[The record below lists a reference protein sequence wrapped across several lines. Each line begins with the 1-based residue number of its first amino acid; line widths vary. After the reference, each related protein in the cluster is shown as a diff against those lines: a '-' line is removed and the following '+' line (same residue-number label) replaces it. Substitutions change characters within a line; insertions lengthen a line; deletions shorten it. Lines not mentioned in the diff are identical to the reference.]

1 MRNFLFLTV
10 LLLAPTAAWAQPTEP
25 KGDWSLRVGGAALL
39 APSYEGSNSFK
50 VRALPL
56 VDLNWR
62 DTVFLDTRRGLGAN
76 VFKMTDPQGRGALK
90 IGPFVN
96 WRFEREE
103 SDDDDLRGLGDV
115 KGGIDVG
122 AFANYTFGRLEFD
135 LSGKRNVSET
145 DLGGTIELGMRYRL
159 APIGRTMVSF
169 GPRATWADG
178 DFMKT
183 YFGVPAAKASA
194 AGLAAYT
201 PSSGVKDVGVG
212 AAVIHPF
219 GQAWALTGFGG
230 YNRLVGDAADSPLVK
245 QRGTPNQFSIGL
257 GISYKIF

>member
-1 MRNFLFLTV
+1 MRYLLSLTV
-10 LLLAPTAAWAQPTEP
+10 VLLTPAVSLAQPAEP
-25 KGDWSLRVGGAALL
+25 KGDWSLRLGGAALI
-39 APSYEGSNSFK
+39 APSYEGSDSLA
-50 VRALPL
+50 VRAVPL

-115 KGGIDVG
+115 KGGIDAG

-145 DLGGTIELGMRYRL
+145 DLGGTVELGMRYRL

-178 DFMKT
+178 DYMRS

-201 PSSGVKDVGVG
+201 PSSGIKDAGVG
-212 AAVIHPF
+212 AVLVHPF
-219 GQAWALTGFGG
+219 GTGWALTGFGG
-230 YNRLVGDAADSPLVK
+230 YTRLVGDAADSPLVK
-245 QRGTPNQFSIGL
+245 QRGTPNQFSIGF
-257 GISYKIF
+257 GISYKLL

>member
-1 MRNFLFLTV
+1 MRYFPLLTV
-10 LLLAPTAAWAQPTEP
+10 FLLAPVAALAQPAEP
-25 KGDWSLRVGGAALL
+25 KGDWSLRIGGAALM
-39 APSYEGSNSFK
+39 APSYEGSDRFK
-50 VRALPL
+50 ARPLPL

-96 WRFEREE
+96 WRFARKE
-103 SDDDDLRGLGDV
+103 SDDDDLRGVGNV
-115 KGGIDVG
+115 KGGIDAG

-135 LSGKRNVSET
+135 LAGKRNLSES
-145 DLGGTIELGMRYRL
+145 DLGGTVEAGLRYRL
-159 APIGRTMVSF
+159 APIGRTMASF

-201 PSSGVKDVGVG
+201 PSSGIKDVGIG
-212 AAVIHPF
+212 AAVIHPL
-219 GQAWALTGFGG
+219 GGNWALTGFGG
-230 YNRLVGDAADSPLVK
+230 YSRLVGDAADSPLVK
-245 QRGTPNQFSIGL
+245 QRGTPNQFSIGF
-257 GISYKIF
+257 GISYKLL